1 MIIQLKL
8 LENKFIKTVDE
19 AIIEGT
25 VSGKSCMSNDGHF
38 FAFMKQD
45 SKSNQQIFIVY
56 NQTS

>member
-45 SKSNQQIFIVY
+45 SKSNQ
-56 NQTS
+56 